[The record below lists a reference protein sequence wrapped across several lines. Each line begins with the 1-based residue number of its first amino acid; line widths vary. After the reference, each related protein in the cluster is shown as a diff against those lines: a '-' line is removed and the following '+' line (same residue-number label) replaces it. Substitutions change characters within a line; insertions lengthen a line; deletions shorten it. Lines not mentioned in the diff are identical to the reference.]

1 MIIERKGMQQFEKG
15 AVKARVLMKRGRKMR
30 TQPTERDKNILKQIT
45 EGKSL
50 TELAK
55 YWGVSRQRIHQI
67 RNRWSYCRYKGYK
80 PSIVVEETHTWTSQ
94 SE

>member
-1 MIIERKGMQQFEKG
+1 MI
-15 AVKARVLMKRGRKMR
+15 VLRNKRGRKMR
-30 TQPTERDKNILKQIT
+30 TQPTERDKNILKQIA

-67 RNRWSYCRYKGYK
+67 SKRWSYGRYKGYK
-80 PSIVVEETHTWTSQ
+80 ASIAVEETHTWTSQ

>member
-1 MIIERKGMQQFEKG
+1 LIVIRKNPKQFEKG
-15 AVKARVLMKRGRKMR
+15 SVTVRVPMKRGRKMR
-30 TQPTERDKNILKQIT
+30 TQPTERDKNILKQIA
-45 EGKSL
+45 EGMTL

-67 RNRWSYCRYKGYK
+67 RNRWSYGRYKGYK
-80 PSIVVEETHTWTSQ
+80 PSHVVEETHTWTSQ

>member
-1 MIIERKGMQQFEKG
+1 MIVLRSKRGL
-15 AVKARVLMKRGRKMR
+15 KAGRKMR

-67 RNRWSYCRYKGYK
+67 RNRWSYGRYKGYK
-80 PSIVVEETHTWTSQ
+80 PSHVVEETHTWTSQ

>member
-1 MIIERKGMQQFEKG
+1 M
-15 AVKARVLMKRGRKMR
+15 VLVVGLKRGRKMR

-67 RNRWSYCRYKGYK
+67 RNRWSYGRYKGYK
-80 PSIVVEETHTWTSQ
+80 PYIVVEETHTWASQ

>member
-1 MIIERKGMQQFEKG
+1 MIVLRSKKGLKT
-15 AVKARVLMKRGRKMR
+15 GRKMR
-30 TQPTERDKNILKQIT
+30 TQPTERDKNILKQIA
-45 EGKSL
+45 EGMTL

-67 RNRWSYCRYKGYK
+67 RNRWSYGRYKGYK
-80 PSIVVEETHTWTSQ
+80 PSNVVEETHTWTSQ